1 MPVHSKI
8 DEAASEE
15 WKHICTGADKK
26 KYLTV
31 ITSDPARLAIGM
43 ANDADNIGLRD
54 HLLLSVSAQFLDEI
68 KTNEWEAL
76 LSMRPGE
83 AMSLGSNLVGQIV
96 DALTLAPPA
105 AAAAGAAPAA
115 PSSLKQQQLKVVK
128 AFFCAGIDQCVLREL
143 ET

>member
-1 MPVHSKI
+1 MPVLSKI
-8 DEAASEE
+8 DGDASSE
-15 WKHICTGADKK
+15 WKRICTSADET

-54 HLLLSVSAQFLDEI
+54 HLLLSFPAPFLDEI
-68 KTNEWEAL
+68 KTADLDLL
-76 LSMRPGE
+76 LSMKPGE
-83 AMSLGSNLVGQIV
+83 AMALGSNLVGQIV
-96 DALTLAPPA
+96 DALMLPQPA

-115 PSSLKQQQLKVVK
+115 PATVQQQQLKELK
-128 AFFCAGIDQCVLREL
+128 AFFCAEINRCVLREL

>member
-1 MPVHSKI
+1 M
-8 DEAASEE
+8 
-15 WKHICTGADKK
+15 
-26 KYLTV
+26 

-83 AMSLGSNLVGQIV
+83 AMSLGSNLVGQVV

-115 PSSLKQQQLKVVK
+115 PSSLKQQQLKEVK
-128 AFFCAGIDQCVLREL
+128 AFFCVRKSTSAF
-143 ET
+143 

>member
-15 WKHICTGADKK
+15 WKRICTSADET

-54 HLLLSVSAQFLDEI
+54 HLLLSVSAPFLDEI
-68 KTNEWEAL
+68 KTNELEAL
-76 LSMRPGE
+76 LSMKPGE
-83 AMSLGSNLVGQIV
+83 AMSLGSDLVGQIV

-115 PSSLKQQQLKVVK
+115 PSPLKQQQLKVVK

-143 ET
+143 EA

>member
-8 DEAASEE
+8 DGDAADE
-15 WKHICTGADKK
+15 WKRICTGADKT

-96 DALTLAPPA
+96 DALTLAPPPGICSLA
-105 AAAAGAAPAA
+105 IPVMTSCDDTQ
-115 PSSLKQQQLKVVK
+115 PDWSSS
-128 AFFCAGIDQCVLREL
+128 II
-143 ET
+143 